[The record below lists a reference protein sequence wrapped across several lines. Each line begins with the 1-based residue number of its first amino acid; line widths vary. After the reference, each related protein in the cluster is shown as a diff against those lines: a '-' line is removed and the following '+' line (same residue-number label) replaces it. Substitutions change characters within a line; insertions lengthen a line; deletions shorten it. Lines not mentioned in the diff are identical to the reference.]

1 MLSAFCDGMP
11 GAAVA
16 TGLVYQVNLTLCCQ
30 YMLSC
35 WSCLGSMLTVTCAQ
49 SVSRW
54 QQLAE
59 QAGHVLPDSCQAWW
73 QDEK

>member
-54 QQLAE
+54 QQLGR
-59 QAGHVLPDSCQAWW
+59 AGRARVT
-73 QDEK
+73 